1 MHRIL
6 TRILSSSMQ
15 NKAAEIRDIFNASIA
30 VKAAS
35 ATLLNGDIA
44 RAVDLLLVCIKAR
57 QKILVCGNGGSA
69 ADAQHF
75 SSEMLNRFE
84 RERAGFAAIA
94 LTTDASTVTS
104 IANDCDFSQI
114 FSKQILALGR
124 AHDLLLAFSTSGA
137 SPNIVRA
144 IEAAHFCEMQVILL
158 TGRDGGAAARKLKS
172 DDIELRVPSNSTA
185 RIQEVHLTIIHC
197 LCELIDGELI
207 GERK

>member
-6 TRILSSSMQ
+6 TRLLISSMQ

-44 RAVDLLLVCIKAR
+44 RAADLLLVCIKAR

-104 IANDCDFSQI
+104 IANDYDFSQI
-114 FSKQILALGR
+114 FSKQVLALGR

-158 TGRDGGAAARKLKS
+158 TGRDGGAAARELKVG
-172 DDIELRVPSNSTA
+172 DIELRVPSNSTA

-207 GERK
+207 GEKK

>member
-94 LTTDASTVTS
+94 LTTDASTVTA
-104 IANDCDFSQI
+104 IANDYDFSQI
-114 FSKQILALGR
+114 FSKQVLALGR